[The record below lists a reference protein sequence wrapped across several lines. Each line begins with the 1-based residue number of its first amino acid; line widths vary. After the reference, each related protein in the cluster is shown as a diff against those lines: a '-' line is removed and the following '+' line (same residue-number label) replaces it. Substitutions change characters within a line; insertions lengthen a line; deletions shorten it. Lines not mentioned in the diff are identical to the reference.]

1 MEKKQRARYF
11 PVSAT
16 DWMKTKYG
24 ALDKD
29 NPEVVF
35 IQARTRV
42 KSDHTKQSYW
52 KEVRTINNSFLR
64 SVSLSIN
71 QLKDYF
77 AEEHLALFEL
87 SDIGLASNKTSVLK
101 YEIFLKPKE
110 KKKLSEYITEITA
123 LTSSVNAAVKTS
135 LDLCHI
141 MLANK

>member
-24 ALDKD
+24 SLDKD
-29 NPEVVF
+29 NPDVVF

-52 KEVRTINNSFLR
+52 KEVRTIDKSFQIA
-64 SVSLSIN
+64 VSSSIN
-71 QLKDYF
+71 MLRDIF
-77 AEEHLALFEL
+77 AEGYIATIEL
-87 SDIGLASNKTSVLK
+87 SDIGLATNKTSVLK
-101 YEIFLKPKE
+101 YEIFLKPKR
-110 KKKLSEYITEITA
+110 KRKLSEYITEITA
-123 LTSSVNAAVKTS
+123 LTSAVNAAIKTS

>member
-11 PVSAT
+11 PVSTT

-29 NPEVVF
+29 NPDVIF
-35 IQARTRV
+35 IRARTRV

-52 KEVRTINNSFLR
+52 KEVRTINNAFIRAVSS
-64 SVSLSIN
+64 SVNMLNDTFYPS
-71 QLKDYF
+71 
-77 AEEHLALFEL
+77 HLAVIEL
-87 SDIGLASNKTSVLK
+87 SDIGLATNKTSVLK
-101 YEIFLKPKE
+101 YDIFLKPKE
-110 KKKLSEYITEITA
+110 KKNLSEYATEITA
-123 LTSSVNAAVKTS
+123 LTSAVNAVIKDF